1 MLKCLITSTQFAIWQ
16 YQPPDPASFIGDK
29 PMPVEI
35 NLWLFKGQPPKD
47 GQQIEVIIRS
57 FNFTPE

>member
-1 MLKCLITSTQFAIWQ
+1 MPLFAFTDNLDI
-16 YQPPDPASFIGDK
+16 IGDK